1 MTLLSPRMGQAVAP
15 YPLSGEGNGR
25 LEDKEIVTMKT
36 LMTASAIVALVAA
49 TPALAQS
56 EPLVGEPP
64 AAAEPMP
71 GAVAP
76 EPTGPEA
83 GGVTDAVKT
92 PDPSAAPAETF
103 IAQQAPED
111 TLASAMIGTSVENGA
126 DETLGNIND
135 LVLSED
141 GSIDAVVIGVGGFL
155 GIGEKN
161 VAVAFDAIEK
171 TSDSDGNVVLV
182 LDASAEELEAAPPYV
197 TVAELKQQQEMQQPA
212 AADPMAPAPVPT
224 Q

>member
-1 MTLLSPRMGQAVAP
+1 MWQTAAP
-15 YPLSGEGNGR
+15 YCLSGEGNGR

-49 TPALAQS
+49 APAFAQS
-56 EPLVGEPP
+56 DPLVGEPP

-71 GAVAP
+71 GAVMP
-76 EPTGPEA
+76 EPAVPES
-83 GGVTDAVKT
+83 GGSSEIVKT
-92 PDPSAAPAETF
+92 PDQAAAPAETF
-103 IAQQAPED
+103 IAQQASED
-111 TLASAMIGTSVENGA
+111 TLASTVIGTSVRNAA
-126 DETLGNIND
+126 DETLGSIND

-141 GSIDAVVIGVGGFL
+141 GSVDAIVIGIGGFL

-171 TSDSDGNVVLV
+171 STDADGNIVLV
-182 LDASAEELEAAPPYV
+182 LNASAEELEVAPPYV
-197 TVAELKQQQEMQQPA
+197 TVAELRQQQEMQQPA
-212 AADPMAPAPVPT
+212 ATDPLAPAPVPT